1 MLRLQNLSYNI
12 RRFSRI
18 ISEISQSPLIPTKF
32 PSTFLKIPHRSF
44 ASPPPTFVSSY
55 HEISNSEIKDFLN
68 RIGIEYKETSNG
80 FTARYCP
87 LCPKP
92 HYEERTNLYTLG
104 FKSNSGVFHCFRC
117 GVSGSWYDFKN
128 LVTGSNLH
136 IEPIKQEEIVYPS
149 LEEHLHRINNFE
161 EEKIPSIN
169 QYLKEVR
176 GLNQEVLHKYN
187 VGTGMKIFRNLETEE
202 TIDLPCVF
210 FPMYYPKS
218 NDICL
223 ARVKI
228 RAIYK
233 ENKHYM
239 KMHPTGGGFGFFG
252 LNTVPHGIKTIVI
265 TEGEY
270 DALAVHQST
279 GLYAISLPNGAS
291 HLPIQLLPWLEQ
303 FQRIYLWLDDDLAGR
318 EAALKFAKKLGIKRT
333 FIVKTR
339 DLDGNG
345 PKDANEALLTC
356 TTEDMKKFIT
366 SAKPIAEENITTFRE
381 LREDVYN
388 KILKHKDESGIMCTS
403 FNWYNQKTKG
413 FRKGELTILTGGTGS
428 GKTTLLSQLSL
439 DFCTKGIPTLWGSF
453 EIKNEVLLK
462 KLLIQYAKT
471 DLTSKPELF
480 NEYADTFQELP
491 LYLLKFF
498 GSTDIDKILDTM
510 DFATYAYD
518 IGHIIVDNLQF
529 MLSGQALG
537 MNKFDLQDQVIS
549 KFRNFAT
556 DKNVHLTLVI
566 HPKKIDDET
575 DLNIASVFGSAK
587 ATQEADNIF
596 VLQNRHK
603 YRLMDI
609 RKNRFDGDVGRVGLG
624 FNKESQTFFELTNQ
638 EITDLRSNPEYTIAE
653 ILKFRVKDTN
663 KN

>member
-1 MLRLQNLSYNI
+1 M
-12 RRFSRI
+12 
-18 ISEISQSPLIPTKF
+18 
-32 PSTFLKIPHRSF
+32 
-44 ASPPPTFVSSY
+44 
-55 HEISNSEIKDFLN
+55 
-68 RIGIEYKETSNG
+68 
-80 FTARYCP
+80 
-87 LCPKP
+87 
-92 HYEERTNLYTLG
+92 
-104 FKSNSGVFHCFRC
+104 
-117 GVSGSWYDFKN
+117 
-128 LVTGSNLH
+128 
-136 IEPIKQEEIVYPS
+136 
-149 LEEHLHRINNFE
+149 
-161 EEKIPSIN
+161 
-169 QYLKEVR
+169 
-176 GLNQEVLHKYN
+176 
-187 VGTGMKIFRNLETEE
+187 
-202 TIDLPCVF
+202 
-210 FPMYYPKS
+210 
-218 NDICL
+218 
-223 ARVKI
+223 
-228 RAIYK
+228 
-233 ENKHYM
+233 
-239 KMHPTGGGFGFFG
+239 
-252 LNTVPHGIKTIVI
+252 
-265 TEGEY
+265 
-270 DALAVHQST
+270 
-279 GLYAISLPNGAS
+279 
-291 HLPIQLLPWLEQ
+291 
-303 FQRIYLWLDDDLAGR
+303 
-318 EAALKFAKKLGIKRT
+318 
-333 FIVKTR
+333 
-339 DLDGNG
+339 
-345 PKDANEALLTC
+345 
-356 TTEDMKKFIT
+356 
-366 SAKPIAEENITTFRE
+366 
-381 LREDVYN
+381 
-388 KILKHKDESGIMCTS
+388 
-403 FNWYNQKTKG
+403 
-413 FRKGELTILTGGTGS
+413 
-428 GKTTLLSQLSL
+428 LSQLSL